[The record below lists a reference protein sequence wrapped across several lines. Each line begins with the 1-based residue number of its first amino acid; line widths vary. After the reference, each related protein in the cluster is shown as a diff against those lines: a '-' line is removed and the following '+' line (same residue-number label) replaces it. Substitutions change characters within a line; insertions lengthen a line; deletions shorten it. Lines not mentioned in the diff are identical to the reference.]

1 MPDTTGGFVLALLL
15 AGAAG
20 YVARM
25 VRPARR
31 LLDWAESQ
39 FEGDGWDRWYRR
51 WPAAA
56 ILTTALAVHP
66 LRTRRAWIDNRAR
79 KQEPTVF
86 SGAMRP
92 KYDPDWANTER
103 TDHA

>member
-1 MPDTTGGFVLALLL
+1 MPELILLL
-15 AGAAG
+15 AAAVASG
-20 YVARM
+20 YSLRII
-25 VRPARR
+25 RPARW
-31 LLDWAESQ
+31 LFAWAEVQ
-39 FEGDGWDRWYRR
+39 FEGDGWDRWPRR
-51 WPAAA
+51 WPAAV

-92 KYDPDWANTER
+92 KYDPDWANTEE
-103 TDHA
+103 DPDA